1 MPIRDMYSNHKFI
14 QAYTPQDLAAGAKT
28 TGISIDR
35 RGYETVTFV
44 INIGTSTD
52 SAAANSAGAF
62 WQLML
67 EHYNSAQGAWSE
79 VYPSQM
85 LHSVVGEAGAYST
98 LNSGIF
104 QSITTY
110 TELSTAYAV
119 GYRGPHRSVRIAF
132 SEEGTPSLI
141 SVGAICILGLPSDWP
156 VQAALS

>member
-14 QAYTPQDLAAGAKT
+14 QAYPPQDLAAGAKT
-28 TGISIDR
+28 TGIAIDR
-35 RGYETVTFV
+35 RGYETVVFV
-44 INIGTSTD
+44 INVGSDTTSD
-52 SAAANSAGAF
+52 AANSTAAF

-67 EHYNSAQGAWSE
+67 EHYNSAAGAWSE

-85 LHSVVGEAGAYST
+85 LHSVVGMAGAYST
-98 LNSGIF
+98 LDSGIF

-110 TELSTAYAV
+110 TETSTAYAV